1 MTGRRLHL
9 DPIVCDGHGL
19 CADWL
24 PEMIRLD
31 DWGFP
36 ILSPDEIAPELLRRA
51 KRAAAACPVLALKLL
66 VVEPAR
72 S

>member
-1 MTGRRLHL
+1 MTVRRLHV
-9 DPIVCDGHGL
+9 DPIICEGHGL
-19 CADWL
+19 CADWI

-36 ILSPDEIAPELLRRA
+36 ILAPGEIPPELLGRA
-51 KRAAAACPVLALKLL
+51 KRAAAACPVLGLKLL
-66 VVEPAR
+66 AIQAAP